1 MENSLS
7 TLLKRSNAPATL
19 STSSAANAL
28 QPAATDP
35 DGVRLENACLQALRG
50 GSITALLKMD
60 DARLIAAVQ
69 LEVEHCAVTY
79 CAAPN
84 TPPETMSEAVR
95 FVLSQFGHLCPSEI
109 REAFR
114 LAASQKIE
122 ANISAYGGAFSCRI
136 LGDVLSAYE
145 DYRALAFRRV
155 RAKENE
161 QQAAL
166 KEKERAEELKKEFG
180 DFSDML
186 SRVMQRNP
194 YPTFADIPKIFA
206 LAVFE
211 RKLISVSH
219 DEKGPA
225 WIQAKHLAVSR
236 IPGRILAATSRTE
249 RSELLQIKQRLE
261 ADPETFPDEL
271 KAEATAIYAQIL
283 LYKQLP
289 PYEQP

>member
-1 MENSLS
+1 MN
-7 TLLKRSNAPATL
+7 
-19 STSSAANAL
+19 SAANAL

-35 DGVRLENACLQALRG
+35 DGVRLENSCLQALRG
-50 GSITALLKMD
+50 GSITALLNMD

-114 LAASQKIE
+114 LTAAQKIE

-145 DYRALAFRRV
+145 DYRALTFRRV
-155 RAKENE
+155 RAKERE
-161 QQAAL
+161 AEAEREESERAEIL
-166 KEKERAEELKKEFG
+166 KEKFG
-180 DFSDML
+180 DFDALL

-194 YPTFADIPKIFA
+194 YPIPKDVPPVFA
-206 LAVFE
+206 RAVIE
-211 RKLISVSH
+211 RGLIQIPH

-236 IPGRILAATSRTE
+236 LPNRILSAESKQE
-249 RSELLQIKQRLE
+249 RDELLKIKRRLDS
-261 ADPETFPDEL
+261 DPETFPEEL
-271 KAEATAIYAQIL
+271 KSEATAIYAQIL
-283 LYKQLP
+283 LHAQLP